1 MFQLTIQRLR
11 VFGFLFIG
19 FTALVSD
26 TPCLAQKIVLKEL
39 IAPRVVALPEPDV
52 SSAMLTSCGTSL
64 NLPTQPSPLDPVV
77 YASMFNGPRS
87 MNSEL
92 AHPFLLQPP
101 FACTP
106 EADRLFSR
114 SVSDLT
120 SISFAEF
127 LAITK
132 LPKMNR
138 ALRTGT
144 FDARQEFDR
153 REAALP
159 GKVAAVQKLLA
170 DRKPEAAHDALDAAF
185 PGKRQEVVMGL
196 ARLLLLADDP
206 ELQGYG
212 RSCLERS
219 ADSADK
225 EQFLDAD
232 ALFGHIALKE
242 HHWAD
247 ATLHYQNAATRIL
260 SPASMLTVQEE
271 TARLKP
277 IRFCQLVLAEQQGNY
292 NLALKEIDTL
302 LALDP
307 KEPLALLHKGVV
319 LFLKADGG
327 PRRSQKVLEV
337 QAVLEDAYK
346 PFYEKHREDRR
357 APLPPPPKVML
368 VGLYS
373 HVGPWSE
380 KPDYKELWSE
390 VFAEVAELKTPE
402 EKRNVYFTAALWHTE
417 QGMLDDAKRYLDE
430 AERADPHSAQS
441 SLRTEILYCLRD
453 EQAIVELSRRF
464 LADPADE
471 KTSGMYVLAL
481 LDSTEPAHHAR
492 GSKLAAVLHRA
503 HPKSVTLAAAAGYA
517 DFLAGRHDDAIAKIQ
532 PILDDSDSHVGA
544 DDAYLLARIMI
555 SSNGGRFVDKF
566 GELSPVRY
574 GDLLEQAILLLENIQ
589 RSAPGP
595 SRFRKQAESL
605 LSGLRGMPQSNPLSQ
620 PEPVIRFDFSGT
632 RPTSLNSRRPPRF
645 DSSR

>member
-1 MFQLTIQRLR
+1 MFRLTIQRLR
-11 VFGFLFIG
+11 AFGFLFIG
-19 FTALVSD
+19 FTALASD
-26 TPCLAQKIVLKEL
+26 TPCLAQRISLKTVMT
-39 IAPRVVALPEPDV
+39 PRVVALPEPDV

-120 SISFAEF
+120 SISFEEF

-132 LPKMNR
+132 LPKPNR

-144 FDARQEFDR
+144 FEARQEFDR

-170 DRKPEAAHDALDAAF
+170 DRKPEEAHDALDAAF
-185 PGKRQEVVMGL
+185 PGKRREVVMGL
-196 ARLLLLADDP
+196 ARLLLLADEPD
-206 ELQGYG
+206 LQRYG

-232 ALFGHIALKE
+232 ALFGHLALKE
-242 HHWAD
+242 HRWAD

-260 SPASMLTVQEE
+260 SQASTLTVQEE
-271 TARLKP
+271 TERLKP

-292 NLALKEIDTL
+292 NLALFEIDTL

-337 QAVLEDAYK
+337 QAVLEDAYNR
-346 PFYEKHREDRR
+346 FHEKHQEDRH
-357 APLPPPPKVML
+357 APMPPPKVML
-368 VGLYS
+368 LGLYS

-390 VFAEVAELKTPE
+390 VIAEVAELKTPE

-417 QGMLDDAKRYLDE
+417 QGMLDDAKHYLDE
-430 AERADPHSAQS
+430 AEQVDSHSAQS
-441 SLRTEILYCLRD
+441 PLRSEILFYMRD
-453 EQAIVELSRRF
+453 EQAVEELGRRF

-471 KTSGMYVLAL
+471 KSAGMYVLAL
-481 LDSTEPAHHAR
+481 LDSTEPAHRAR

-555 SSNGGRFVDKF
+555 SSNGGRYVDKF
-566 GELSPVRY
+566 GERSLVRY
-574 GDLLEQAILLLENIQ
+574 GDLLEQAILLLDNIQ

-595 SRFRKQAESL
+595 SRFRKQAETL

-632 RPTSLNSRRPPRF
+632 RPTSLNSRQSPRF